1 MASNNKETPKKVVA
15 PKKKSGFYQ
24 IIDKLE
30 KTVNGKKPDQKELAR
45 QTLRLNRKRILTADS
60 PYAVR
65 EAYVS
70 LRTKLLLSIA
80 SDGTDNCKTFVI
92 TSPNPS
98 EGKSITILNTAISFA
113 MLDKKVLLIDCDMRR
128 PNISRLLDISSKNG
142 LSNLLTGINECH
154 IHSFEDLPISFIT
167 AGEIP
172 PNPSELLSSEA
183 FKNVIS
189 KLKKDYDYIFFDAPP
204 INVVADAQIIAPLVD
219 GAILLVRSD
228 ATLYTDAKQAEEALT
243 AAGAKI
249 CGIVLNDV
257 NLKSS
262 KYSYNKYKY
271 KYKYKYR
278 YGSKYGYKYGY
289 HSHYSRDYAYEHKYT
304 LEEEEK

>member
-1 MASNNKETPKKVVA
+1 MAANNSTLNKNA
-15 PKKKSGFYQ
+15 ASKKKSGLFQ
-24 IIDKLE
+24 I
-30 KTVNGKKPDQKELAR
+30 TNKKKNNQNELDR

-60 PYAVR
+60 PYAVK

-80 SDGTDNCKTFVI
+80 SDGTDSCKTFVI
-92 TSPNPS
+92 TSANPS

-113 MLDKKVLLIDCDMRR
+113 MLGKKVLLVDCDMRR
-128 PNISRLLDISSKNG
+128 PNVGRLLDISSKNG

-154 IHSFEDLPISFIT
+154 VRSFEDLLISFIT
-167 AGEIP
+167 AGDIP
-172 PNPSELLSSEA
+172 PNPSELLASEA
-183 FKNVIS
+183 FKNAIV
-189 KLKKDYDYIFFDAPP
+189 KLKKNYDYIFFDAPP

-228 ATLYTDAKQAEEALT
+228 NTLYTEAKAAEEALV
-243 AAGAKI
+243 ASGAKI

-262 KYSYNKYKY
+262 KYSSTKYKY
-271 KYKYKYR
+271 KYKY
-278 YGSKYGYKYGY
+278 GG
-289 HSHYSRDYAYEHKYT
+289 YSRGYSYEHKYT
-304 LEEEEK
+304 LDEEDK